1 MATYR
6 IFYLKATG
14 KVLIC
19 RRMSQSNVDK
29 RIIDNPDQGY
39 IDGYLPNPNT
49 HSVNIETKALEE
61 IVVTVNYYDWFRQ
74 RRNLLLVDTD
84 WTQGADSP
92 LSDAK
97 KTEYQTYRQTLRDLP
112 NSVSDPLSSKD
123 AVTWPSKPS

>member
-19 RRMSQSNVDK
+19 RRMSQAKVDK

-112 NSVSDPLSSKD
+112 NSVSNPLNSKD
-123 AVTWPSKPS
+123 SVTWPSKPS

>member
-19 RRMSQSNVDK
+19 RRMSQAKVDK

-61 IVVTVNYYDWFRQ
+61 ITVTVNYYDWFRQ

>member
-19 RRMSQSNVDK
+19 RRMSQAKVDK

-74 RRNLLLVDTD
+74 RRNLLLGDTD

-112 NSVSDPLSSKD
+112 NSVSNPLNSKD

>member
-19 RRMSQSNVDK
+19 RRMSQAKVDK

-39 IDGYLPNPNT
+39 IDGYLSNPNT

-74 RRNLLLVDTD
+74 RRNLLLGDTD

-112 NSVSDPLSSKD
+112 NSVSDPLTSKD
-123 AVTWPSKPS
+123 SVTWPTKPS

>member
-19 RRMSQSNVDK
+19 RRMSQAKVDK

-61 IVVTVNYYDWFRQ
+61 IVITVNYYDWFRQ
-74 RRNLLLVDTD
+74 RRNLLLGDTD

-112 NSVSDPLSSKD
+112 NSVSNPLNSKD

>member
-19 RRMSQSNVDK
+19 RRMSQAKVDK
-29 RIIDNPDQGY
+29 RMIDNPDQGY

-61 IVVTVNYYDWFRQ
+61 VVVTVNYYDWFRQ
-74 RRNLLLVDTD
+74 RRNLLLGDTD

-112 NSVSDPLSSKD
+112 NSVSDPLTSKD
-123 AVTWPSKPS
+123 SVTWPTKPS

>member
-19 RRMSQSNVDK
+19 RRMSQAKVDK

-74 RRNLLLVDTD
+74 RRNLLLGDTD

-112 NSVSDPLSSKD
+112 NSVSNPLNSKD
-123 AVTWPSKPS
+123 SVTWPSKPS

>member
-112 NSVSDPLSSKD
+112 NSVSNPLNSKD
-123 AVTWPSKPS
+123 SVTWPSKPS